1 MTDYKILLQN
11 HNILTSVQ
19 DLIQKNEII
28 SAIKLVKDKTGLSL
42 KESKDIVERINKH
55 PLVPEKTSNSN
66 NNLSKN
72 NTVNQDNIKKKM
84 YLLLQQ
90 DKKIEAIKLMIDSTG
105 LGLRD
110 AKNFVESIEKKETV
124 FDSAILDRFSNT
136 SVKMTNSNGKI
147 TVKIREGNNPEKT
160 VYPNDPDWNKAKQM
174 LGNKPE
180 LSYYET
186 EFLNG
191 KHSIQQK
198 KSSLFVETN
207 SFGKWILFLFLFCVI
222 MLVIYFYNYKN

>member
-90 DKKIEAIKLMIDSTG
+90 DKKIEAIKLMIDNTG
-105 LGLRD
+105 MGLHD
-110 AKNFVESIEKKETV
+110 AKNFVESIEKKEIV
-124 FDSAILDRFSNT
+124 FDSATLDRFSNT

-160 VYPNDPDWNKAKQM
+160 VYPNDPDWNKVKQM